1 MCKRLILWKSLFE
14 ITYPAAAYY
23 PNFDAKCL
31 LLVGSLVI
39 YD

>member
-1 MCKRLILWKSLFE
+1 MCRRLILWKSLFK